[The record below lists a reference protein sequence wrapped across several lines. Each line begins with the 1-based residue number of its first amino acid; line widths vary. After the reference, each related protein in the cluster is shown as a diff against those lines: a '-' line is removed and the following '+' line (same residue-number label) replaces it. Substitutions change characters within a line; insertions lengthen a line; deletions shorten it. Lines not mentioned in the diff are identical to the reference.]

1 MYGMYFLF
9 QFLLNKCEMPM
20 SKKNDWGPYFH
31 RGGSDAC
38 LQVYISWALRQR
50 SRSCK
55 VLMIMNY
62 TLPDTEF
69 ITLNSQPQYGSTN
82 TLSPF

>member
-1 MYGMYFLF
+1 MVF
-9 QFLLNKCEMPM
+9 
-20 SKKNDWGPYFH
+20 FH
-31 RGGSDAC
+31 CGDYDA
-38 LQVYISWALRQR
+38 LMQVYLSWAIRQR

-69 ITLNSQPQYGSTN
+69 ITLNSQPQ
-82 TLSPF
+82 